1 MAHEAGL
8 ERHICKPRNA
18 CSYQNLEEAGS
29 RFSSVTG
36 RESEACQHFGFL
48 KIFIDLFLA
57 VLGLCCCLG
66 FSLVAASGGGYSLVA
81 VRGFLIAMLLLLW
94 STGSRMCRLQEL
106 PLLGSRLSS
115 YGTRA

>member
-29 RFSSVTG
+29 RFSCVTA
-36 RESEACQHFGFL
+36 RESEACQHFVFL

-66 FSLVAASGGGYSLVA
+66 FSLVAGVGAT
-81 VRGFLIAMLLLLW
+81 LLLRGLLF
-94 STGSRMCRLQEL
+94 LQGMKLKEMV
-106 PLLGSRLSS
+106 
-115 YGTRA
+115 